1 MEVHPHDVSR
11 GEGDGSGAEIDDKYD
26 GEEYTAKDQRADT
39 RTTFYESDI
48 DNLNVSERRKDQL
61 RHALRRQ
68 EGEDFG
74 ENDSYDEATTSD
86 SKRKR
91 RKQQNREEWKRRVI
105 SAYAG
110 QLELTPRQKRRSEHW
125 VLDVLSINSFGRYSV
140 EQVALAAINVVA
152 REDGRYIE
160 DEQYF
165 HSLMEDV
172 GITDDDDSPDMN
184 KMRRLRT
191 MVRERI
197 PSKSA

>member
-1 MEVHPHDVSR
+1 MKAHPHEVSR
-11 GEGDGSGAEIDDKYD
+11 DEGDGSGAEIDDKYD

-39 RTTFYESDI
+39 RTTFYKQDI
-48 DNLNVSERRKDQL
+48 EALDVSPHRKDAL
-61 RHALRRQ
+61 KHALRRQ

-74 ENDSYDEATTSD
+74 ENDSYADDTNTD
-86 SKRKR
+86 STRKR
-91 RKQQNREEWKRRVI
+91 RKQQNREEWKRRVV

-110 QLELTPRQKRRSEHW
+110 QLELTPRQKKRSEHW
-125 VLDVLSINSFGRYSV
+125 MLDVLTINSFGHYSV

-152 REDGRYIE
+152 REDARYIE
-160 DEQYF
+160 DEEYF
-165 HSLMEDV
+165 HGIMEDV
-172 GITDDDDSPDMN
+172 GITDDDNDPDMN